1 MLTLNSIGVLHEHH
15 LPINQLLFRSISN
28 RTIYHQVIQMNQTNN
43 SAFTSAEEDYFEYLT
58 AWHKTP
64 DDLAFEVRAEAT
76 YQAWVNNY
84 DEQCIDI
91 PF

>member
-1 MLTLNSIGVLHEHH
+1 MK
-15 LPINQLLFRSISN
+15 QA
-28 RTIYHQVIQMNQTNN
+28 